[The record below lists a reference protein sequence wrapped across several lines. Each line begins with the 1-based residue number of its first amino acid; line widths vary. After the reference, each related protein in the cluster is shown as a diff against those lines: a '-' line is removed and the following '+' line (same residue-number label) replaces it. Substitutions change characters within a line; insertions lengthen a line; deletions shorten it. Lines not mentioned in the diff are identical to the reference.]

1 MSKYGAKAYKKMA
14 VTTASRG
21 QILLMLYEAAIRNV
35 KKASDCIDKKDI
47 AGKGMAI
54 GKAHDII
61 NELNNTLDFETG
73 GDIAAQLEQL
83 YNFMTSS
90 LIKANLHNDKSTLE
104 STCRILENLLD
115 GWRQAVK
122 EVETGQVQPQNE
134 K

>member
-1 MSKYGAKAYKKMA
+1 MA